1 MEQRYH
7 IYYSGEVLEGHNV
20 ASVRTKLGK
29 LFNADAI
36 TLDKLFSGTRQA
48 VKRNCDK
55 ATALKYKQAMENA
68 GAKPVITAAQESTPA
83 ATTSVAPATTTASPE
98 KGQQPARE
106 LTKAERIAAIAAGDG
121 GLSAGAGTSA
131 AGQAAVSDEHSSA
144 FDVAATG
151 ADILRPEERQ
161 VIEPAI
167 VDTSSIELTAT
178 GTRLSDESLPPPPAP
193 DTSHLSM
200 GSVGEA
206 IPNLPSSHDAEPP
219 DISGIDL
226 APSGTDFSDCAP
238 DDPEPLDLD
247 LAGID
252 LAPDGSDLLE
262 EQYRKKSSATPP
274 ATDHLSL
281 E

>member
-7 IYYSGEVLEGHNV
+7 IYFSGEVLEGHSVANV
-20 ASVRTKLGK
+20 RAKLGK

-36 TLDKLFSGTRQA
+36 TLDKLFSGKRQA

-55 ATALKYKQAMENA
+55 ATALKYKQAMESA
-68 GAKPVITAAQESTPA
+68 GAKPVITAAQESAP
-83 ATTSVAPATTTASPE
+83 TTAAPATQTASSGEE
-98 KGQQPARE
+98 KQPSRE
-106 LTKAERIAAIAAGDG
+106 LTKAERIAAIAAGDDG
-121 GLSAGAGTSA
+121 SSAGAGISETVQIA
-131 AGQAAVSDEHSSA
+131 ASNTNSPA
-144 FDVAATG
+144 FDVAETG
-151 ADILRPEERQ
+151 ADLLRPEERQ
-161 VIEPAI
+161 EVEPAN
-167 VDTSSIELTAT
+167 VDTSSIKLTAT
-178 GTRLSDESLPPPPAP
+178 GTRLSDESLPPPSAP

-206 IPNLPSSHDAEPP
+206 IPNLPGSHDAEPP

-247 LAGID
+247 LSGID
-252 LAPDGSDLLE
+252 LAPDGADLLE
-262 EQYRKKSSATPP
+262 EQYRKKSDAVAPP
-274 ATDHLSL
+274 TDHLSL